1 MDELVVA
8 CPHADS
14 GCETTTQRQSMA
26 HHLME
31 ECPWSEISCTVS
43 GCEERMKRKEHSIH
57 RRDIHGMDSTTNEEV
72 LDEVGEEVAEV
83 VSIFVVLA
91 P

>member
-1 MDELVVA
+1 
-8 CPHADS
+8 
-14 GCETTTQRQSMA
+14 MA

-31 ECPWSEISCTVS
+31 ECPWSEMGCTVS
-43 GCEERMKRKEHSIH
+43 GCGERMKRKEYSVH

-72 LDEVGEEVAEV
+72 PDEVGEGVAEV
-83 VSIFVVLA
+83 VSIFVVFSA